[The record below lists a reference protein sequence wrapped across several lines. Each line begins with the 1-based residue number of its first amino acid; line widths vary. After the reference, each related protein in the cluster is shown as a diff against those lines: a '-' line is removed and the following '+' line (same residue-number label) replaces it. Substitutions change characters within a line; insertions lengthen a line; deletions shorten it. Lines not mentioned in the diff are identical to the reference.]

1 MSGDDPTDILYQ
13 LRAWLKSGCTIKAT
27 DVNAPVL
34 EKGEDGIWIGGLTI
48 DGSTAKP
55 E

>member
-1 MSGDDPTDILYQ
+1 MSGDEGDILYQ

-48 DGSTAKP
+48 EASEVKT